1 METLGARVVRNT
13 LAAPEARNM
22 DVYWLPP
29 LEVIPPSFF
38 AAALV
43 PALITLAVRKFPGR
57 TSRWVGALLGLPLT
71 VLGIALLFTH
81 LFSEHAYLEYLIHL
95 ITGSGFLITG
105 ILLPWLAWGIY
116 LLRSAQPRWWAASL
130 ISLAALVFGTVTTGV
145 IGSLAVGLG
154 A

>member
-1 METLGARVVRNT
+1 MRITLG
-13 LAAPEARNM
+13 APEARNM

-29 LEVIPPSFF
+29 LEVIPPAFF
-38 AAALV
+38 AAALT

-71 VLGIALLFTH
+71 VLGIALLFTR
-81 LFSEHAYLEYLIHL
+81 FFTEPAYLEYLVHL
-95 ITGSGFLITG
+95 MTGSGFLITG
-105 ILLPWLAWGIY
+105 ILLPWLAWGVY
-116 LLRSAQPRWWAASL
+116 LLLSAQPRWWAASL
-130 ISLAALVFGTVTTGV
+130 ISLAAVVLGTVITGV